1 MCISS
6 LATLNIPCQSDT
18 FCQMW
23 VRLHFHRMNSK
34 LYDSQCFIHD
44 GECSFAIVVLSS
56 LTKLGINFARTRA
69 IASILRM
76 IEFHAVKTKTDSF
89 QLIFAVEHMMSLAI
103 GTMTTMVMLSFAS
116 HNEECFPCNC
126 QPPFRW
132 CQHVF
137 SIRNQYLCKHL
148 SISSAQLGRE
158 EMQMNMFGQTIH
170 YPQKQKKKLSFM
182 VDFVFLYSYSLAFST
197 THVYT
202 ADFCFIFFIA
212 YSTSLTRSTSRLAY
226 RKIVQLISS
235 FICSQW

>member
-170 YPQKQKKKLSFM
+170 YPQKQKKNCHLWSTLFSSTRIRLLLLPHMFTRLIFVLFSSLHIRQVSHVLRLVQHTEKLS
-182 VDFVFLYSYSLAFST
+182 S
-197 THVYT
+197 
-202 ADFCFIFFIA
+202 
-212 YSTSLTRSTSRLAY
+212 
-226 RKIVQLISS
+226 
-235 FICSQW
+235 